1 MSTEMILRTIDDVTS
16 LAQIAI
22 ASKLTKLS
30 RVEEA
35 AVILMTGRE
44 LGLQPMQSL
53 RGIYVVEG
61 KPTLSADMMV
71 AVIRGSGLCE
81 SWRIVESTAER
92 CTITTRRK
100 GEQHDA
106 TRTWT
111 KADATLAGVAGKD
124 TWRKYPAAML
134 RHRCAADL
142 ARQEYPDVLLG
153 LYDPDELG
161 ADAAAVQ
168 QPSVVSVA
176 VATPTL
182 PAPPTWADDLAR
194 SVADKVGKALER
206 LSQYEWARKHPSDP
220 MKRLGAVHAWACEMM
235 SKADHLEHNQRV
247 VLERGRDALIQAQE
261 YMRLAVR
268 MILRD
273 NVTGEHAL
281 TYDRAN
287 DAVGDALVVL
297 CDNVLRDKKPLE
309 RRGTEPVLT
318 RREAARRAYDA
329 LTSWLYNTAE
339 CPFDGDGARRQDLP
353 PEATAAM
360 YRAAWAIGHCVMRDS
375 DSFSQ
380 VARGAVGLVREHVVE
395 WVRSA
400 RL

>member
-1 MSTEMILRTIDDVTS
+1 MSAEMILRTLDDVTS

-81 SWRIVESTAER
+81 SWRVVESTAER

-106 TRTWT
+106 SRTWT

-124 TWRKYPAAML
+124 SWRKYPAAML

-153 LYDPDELG
+153 LYDPEELG
-161 ADAAAVQ
+161 AAEVAVQ
-168 QPSVVSVA
+168 QPSVTVSVT
-176 VATPTL
+176 TPTL
-182 PAPPTWADDLAR
+182 PAPPTWAEDLA
-194 SVADKVGKALER
+194 
-206 LSQYEWARKHPSDP
+206 
-220 MKRLGAVHAWACEMM
+220 ACTT
-235 SKADHLEHNQRV
+235 
-247 VLERGRDALIQAQE
+247 
-261 YMRLAVR
+261 
-268 MILRD
+268 LRD
-273 NVTGEHAL
+273 VRALYQSAEH
-281 TYDRAN
+281 RARQPR
-287 DAVGDALVVL
+287 AV
-297 CDNVLRDKKPLE
+297 
-309 RRGTEPVLT
+309 
-318 RREAARRAYDA
+318 
-329 LTSWLYNTAE
+329 
-339 CPFDGDGARRQDLP
+339 
-353 PEATAAM
+353 
-360 YRAAWAIGHCVMRDS
+360 
-375 DSFSQ
+375 
-380 VARGAVGLVREHVVE
+380 
-395 WVRSA
+395 
-400 RL
+400 